1 MWQCKPDPSF
11 QAWGHHR
18 GEGLIAM
25 SKSGAKRIR
34 VGIIGANPDRGWA
47 AQAHIPALK
56 SLSDDFE
63 ITALSTSRRE
73 SADAAS
79 KLFGVPVAFDNHKEL
94 VNRADV
100 DVVAIAVK
108 VPYHLELATAALNAG
123 KAVYCEW
130 PLGNGLKEAQTLA
143 ALAKKKGVLA
153 VAGLQARSA
162 PSVAYVRDLVKQRY
176 VGEVLSTTLI
186 GSGMGWGPTVEP
198 YNSYLNDKK
207 NGATMLSIALGHA
220 ADALCHCL
228 GEVRELSAAMTV
240 RRKSFTIAGTGE
252 SKPMTAE
259 DQVLVSG
266 LLEGGAALS
275 IHYRGGVSRGTNL
288 LWEINGTE
296 GDLQLT
302 AAGGQAQIFEMTVR
316 GGKGAQSSLE
326 VLPVP
331 EKYWWSPPQ
340 GPSTNVAQA
349 YARFARDYREGT
361 HFCPTFDDAVTRH
374 RMLDA
379 IETAAATG
387 QRQTLG

>member
-1 MWQCKPDPSF
+1 MTTT
-11 QAWGHHR
+11 
-18 GEGLIAM
+18 
-25 SKSGAKRIR
+25 SKNADKRIR

-47 AQAHIPALK
+47 AHAHIPALK

-79 KLFGVPVAFDNHKEL
+79 KLFGVPVAFDNHQDL

-100 DVVAIAVK
+100 DVVAITVK
-108 VPYHLELATAALNAG
+108 VPYHLELATAALDAG

-130 PLGNGLKEAQTLA
+130 PLGNGLKEAATLA

-162 PSVAYVRDLVKQRY
+162 PSVAYVRDLITQGY
-176 VGEVLSTTLI
+176 VGDVLSTTLI
-186 GSGMGWGPTVEP
+186 GSGMGWGPTVSP
-198 YNSYLNDKK
+198 YNAYLNDKK

-220 ADALCHCL
+220 AEALCYCL
-228 GEVRELSAAMTV
+228 GEARELSATMTV
-240 RRKSFTIAGTGE
+240 RRTSFTIGDAGE
-252 SKPMTAE
+252 SKPMTTE
-259 DQVLVSG
+259 DQVVVSG
-266 LLEGGAALS
+266 LLEDGAAFS
-275 IHYRGGVSRGTNL
+275 IHYRGGQSRGTNL

-296 GDLQLT
+296 GDLQLI
-302 AAGGQAQIFEMTVR
+302 ADGGQAQIFEMTVR

-331 EKYWWSPPQ
+331 EQYRWAPPQ

-349 YARFARDYREGT
+349 YAHFARDYREGT
-361 HFCPTFDDAVTRH
+361 HLFPTFNDAVTRH
-374 RMLDA
+374 RMLGA
-379 IETAAATG
+379 IEKAAATG
-387 QRQTLG
+387 QRQTLSAA

>member
-1 MWQCKPDPSF
+1 MTTMAKN
-11 QAWGHHR
+11 GT
-18 GEGLIAM
+18 
-25 SKSGAKRIR
+25 KRIR

-47 AQAHIPALK
+47 AVAHIPALK
-56 SLSDDFE
+56 SLSHDFE

-73 SADAAS
+73 SAEAAS
-79 KLFGVPVAFDNHKEL
+79 KLFGVPVAFDNHKDL

-100 DVVAIAVK
+100 DVVAITVK
-108 VPYHLELATAALNAG
+108 VPYHLELATAALDAG

-130 PLGNGLKEAQTLA
+130 PLGSGLNQAETLA
-143 ALAKKKGVLA
+143 ALAKRKGVLA

-162 PSVAYVRDLVKQRY
+162 PSVAYVRDLIKQGY
-176 VGEVLSTTLI
+176 VGEVFSTTLI

-198 YNSYLNDKK
+198 YNAYLNDKK

-228 GEVRELSAAMTV
+228 GEVRQLSATMTV
-240 RRKSFTIAGTGE
+240 RRKSFTIAETGE
-252 SKPMTAE
+252 SRPMTAD
-259 DQVLVSG
+259 DQVCVTG

-275 IHYRGGVSRGTNL
+275 IHYRGGRSRGTNL

-302 AAGGQAQIFEMTVR
+302 AAGGHAQIFDMTLH
-316 GGKGAQSSLE
+316 GGKGAESSLE

-331 EKYWWSPPQ
+331 EQYRWAPPQ
-340 GPSTNVAQA
+340 AASPSTALDPH

-374 RMLDA
+374 RMLNA

>member
-1 MWQCKPDPSF
+1 M
-11 QAWGHHR
+11 
-18 GEGLIAM
+18 
-25 SKSGAKRIR
+25 KRVR

-79 KLFGVPVAFDNHKEL
+79 KLFGVPLAFDNHQDL
-94 VNRADV
+94 VNSSAV
-100 DVVAIAVK
+100 DAVAVTVN
-108 VPYHLELATAALNAG
+108 VPQHLELATAVLDAG

-130 PLGNGLKEAQTLA
+130 PLGNGLKEAETLA

-162 PSVAYVRDLVKQRY
+162 PAVAYVRDLIKQGY

-198 YNSYLNDKK
+198 FNAYLNDKT
-207 NGATMLSIALGHA
+207 NGATMLSIPLGHA

-228 GEVRELSAAMTV
+228 GEVRELSATMAM
-240 RRKSFTIAGTGE
+240 RRKTFTIAETTE
-252 SKPMTAE
+252 KKPMMAD
-259 DQVLVSG
+259 DQVCVSG
-266 LLEGGAALS
+266 LLEGGTSFS

-302 AAGGQAQIFEMTVR
+302 AAGGHAQIFEMTVR
-316 GGKGAQSSLE
+316 GGKGAQSSVE

-331 EKYWWSPPQ
+331 EQYRWSPPQGQ

-349 YARFARDYREGT
+349 YRRFARDYRDGT
-361 HFCPTFDDAVTRH
+361 HLCPTFDEAVTRH
-374 RMLDA
+374 RMLNA